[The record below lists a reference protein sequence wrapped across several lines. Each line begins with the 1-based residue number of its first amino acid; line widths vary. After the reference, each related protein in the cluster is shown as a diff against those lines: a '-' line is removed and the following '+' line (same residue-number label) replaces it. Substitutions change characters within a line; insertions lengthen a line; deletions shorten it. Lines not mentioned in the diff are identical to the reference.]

1 MRRESNVPHPVDLE
15 LVLRM
20 QQGDLDAL
28 GGIYDR
34 HRHLVYRTALAITG
48 DQEAAADL
56 LQEVFLRLF
65 RFGHRI
71 DPNRPLEPWLYRMTA
86 NMAYTWANQR
96 RRWYRLL
103 QEIADRLAR
112 ESRASPYHVVEQR
125 EQWGEVQRA
134 LDAISPEK
142 RVVVVLY
149 YLNGLSLVE
158 IAEALELPIGTVKS
172 RLHYGRKSLRKSLGL
187 DEDTLGQVGY
197 ETT

>member
-1 MRRESNVPHPVDLE
+1 VRPYRDGLHPVDLE

-34 HRHLVYRTALAITG
+34 HRHLVFRTALAITG

-56 LQEVFLRLF
+56 LQEVFLRLY
-65 RFGHRI
+65 RFEDRI
-71 DPNRPLEPWLYRMTA
+71 DPYRPLEPWLYRMTA
-86 NMAYTWANQR
+86 NMAYTWASQR

-103 QEIADRLAR
+103 QEMAGRLAR
-112 ESRASPYHVVEQR
+112 DGRPTPYHLIEER

-134 LDAISPEK
+134 LEAISPEK

-149 YLNGLSLVE
+149 YLNGLSLAE
-158 IAEALELPIGTVKS
+158 IADALELPLGTVKS
-172 RLHYGRKSLRKSLGL
+172 RLHYGRKMLKKSLGL
-187 DEDTLGQVGY
+187 ESSSVNTMGY
-197 ETT
+197 EAT

>member
-1 MRRESNVPHPVDLE
+1 
-15 LVLRM
+15 M

-28 GGIYDR
+28 GGIFDR
-34 HRHLVYRTALAITG
+34 HRNLVYRTALGITG

-71 DPNRPLEPWLYRMTA
+71 DPHRPLEPWLYRMTA

-103 QEIADRLAR
+103 QEIADRLSREAR
-112 ESRASPYHVVEQR
+112 TSPYQVVEQR
-125 EQWGEVQRA
+125 EQWREVQRA
-134 LDAISPEK
+134 LDGISPEK

-172 RLHYGRKSLRKSLGL
+172 RLHYGRKSLKKSLGL
-187 DEDTLGQVGY
+187 DGDSLSEVGF
-197 ETT
+197 EPT

>member
-1 MRRESNVPHPVDLE
+1 VRPEPNEPHPVDLE

-28 GGIYDR
+28 GGLYDR
-34 HRHLVYRTALAITG
+34 HRHLVYRTALAIT
-48 DQEAAADL
+48 ADL
-56 LQEVFLRLF
+56 LQEVFLRLY

-71 DPNRPLEPWLYRMTA
+71 DPHRPLEPWLYRMTA

-103 QEIADRLAR
+103 QEMADRLTR
-112 ESRASPYHVVEQR
+112 EGRPTPYHQIEER

-134 LDAISPEK
+134 LEAISPGK

-149 YLNGLSLVE
+149 YLNGLSVLE
-158 IAEALELPIGTVKS
+158 IAEALELPLGTVKS
-172 RLHYGRKSLRKSLGL
+172 RLHYGRKSLKKSLGL
-187 DEDTLGQVGY
+187 EGDALNAVGY
-197 ETT
+197 EPT

>member
-1 MRRESNVPHPVDLE
+1 MRRDSNVPHPVDLE

-28 GGIYDR
+28 GGIFDR

-71 DPNRPLEPWLYRMTA
+71 DPSRPLEPWLYRMTA

-96 RRWYRLL
+96 SRWYRLL
-103 QEIADRLAR
+103 QEIADRLSR
-112 ESRASPYHVVEQR
+112 ESRTSPHHVVEQR

-172 RLHYGRKSLRKSLGL
+172 RLHYGRKSLKKSLGL
-187 DEDTLGQVGY
+187 EGDSLGEVGF
-197 ETT
+197 EPT